1 MGKNTNYRGI
11 GIKFLMPILIITF
24 LATSGIGL
32 LAYIGEKNALTRIME
47 NMTAL
52 KVEETKGLIAER
64 EDNVKSLKQ
73 ALDKYLISVTKSIA
87 ETLKTVPEDKL
98 NDEAKRLAQSLGTPE
113 IHITDGD
120 GVLRWGSVPD
130 FYGFDFKT
138 SDQTKPFLPGLTD
151 KNFALAQDP
160 QPRGSNKELF
170 QYITVSRLDK
180 PGLVQIGVI
189 PKELQDLLDRVNVK
203 NISKSTK
210 VGKGGYVAILDKDG
224 KFVSYPDDK
233 LIGKSLKD
241 FDWGQ
246 KVASS
251 NKGSF
256 KYKMNGIENLMA
268 FEKTDK
274 YIIMATI
281 PTSEYYGQLS
291 TLRNNIILSIVLSF
305 LLASFIIFVVS
316 NKYIIKRIKNILKV
330 VEDVGNGNL
339 NVSIKDSDNDEL
351 GQLAFGF
358 NNTINHLKGL
368 VLSINTTA
376 SNVTQTSDAVAQATE
391 QTSAAGQEI
400 AKSVSEIAGGT
411 TNQAQEAQT
420 SADQLS
426 DVSKN
431 IEDIVANT
439 SIISEKIGEIDH
451 QNKNSLESIN
461 ILKNKFAENKDATES
476 VSEKITLLADR
487 SNQIGAITESISA
500 ISSQTNLLALNASIE
515 AARAGEAGRGFAVV
529 AEEVRKL
536 AEQSADAAFS
546 IDSLINEIKNDVS
559 DAVKSINIAGKSVGE
574 SNEKLDNTV
583 EAFYLLKDSNDSLV
597 ALVEN
602 SNDICKVLSE
612 NTEKVVVSVNNIAS
626 VSQETAATTEEISA
640 ATEEQAAAFEEINGS
655 ISKLKFLSSELLN
668 MIMQFKVNE

>member
-24 LATSGIGL
+24 LATSSIGIL
-32 LAYIGEKNALTRIME
+32 SYIGEKNALTRIME

-87 ETLKTVPEDKL
+87 EILKTIPEDKL
-98 NDEAKRLAQSLGTPE
+98 NDESKRLAQSLGITE

-130 FYGFDFKT
+130 FYGFDFRT

-151 KNFALAQDP
+151 KSFALAQDP

-291 TLRNNIILSIVLSF
+291 TLRNNIILSIVLN
-305 LLASFIIFVVS
+305 LILASFIIFVVS

-351 GQLAFGF
+351 GQLASGF

-420 SADQLS
+420 SADQLFE
-426 DVSKN
+426 VSKN

-461 ILKNKFAENKDATES
+461 ILKNKFAENKEATES
-476 VSEKITLLADR
+476 VSDKITLLADR
-487 SNQIGAITESISA
+487 SNKIGAITESISA

-536 AEQSADAAFS
+536 AEQSADAAFN

-559 DAVKSINIAGKSVGE
+559 DAVRSINIAGKSVGE

-602 SNDICKVLSE
+602 LNSICKILSE

-640 ATEEQAAAFEEINGS
+640 ATEEQAVSFEEINGS
-655 ISKLKFLSSELLN
+655 VSKLKVLSSELLN

>member
-24 LATSGIGL
+24 LATSSIGIL
-32 LAYIGEKNALTRIME
+32 SYIGEKNALTRIME

-87 ETLKTVPEDKL
+87 EILKTIPEDKL
-98 NDEAKRLAQSLGTPE
+98 NDESKRLAQSLGITE

-130 FYGFDFKT
+130 FYGFDFRT

-151 KNFALAQDP
+151 KSFALAQDP

-291 TLRNNIILSIVLSF
+291 TLRNNIILSIVLS
-305 LLASFIIFVVS
+305 LILASFIIFVVS

-351 GQLAFGF
+351 GQLASGF

-420 SADQLS
+420 SADQLFE
-426 DVSKN
+426 VSKN

-461 ILKNKFAENKDATES
+461 ILKNKFAENKEATES
-476 VSEKITLLADR
+476 VSDKITLLADR
-487 SNQIGAITESISA
+487 SNKIGAITESISA

-536 AEQSADAAFS
+536 AEQSADAAFN

-559 DAVKSINIAGKSVGE
+559 DAVRSINIAGKSVGE

-602 SNDICKVLSE
+602 LNSICKILSE

-640 ATEEQAAAFEEINGS
+640 ATEEQAVSFEEINGS
-655 ISKLKFLSSELLN
+655 VSKLKVLSSELLN

>member
-1 MGKNTNYRGI
+1 MGKNKNYRGI

-24 LATSGIGL
+24 LATSSIGIL
-32 LAYIGEKNALTRIME
+32 SYIGEKNALTRIME

-52 KVEETKGLIAER
+52 KVDETKGLIAER

-73 ALDKYLISVTKSIA
+73 ALDKYLISVTKGIA
-87 ETLKTVPEDKL
+87 EVLKTVPEDKL
-98 NDEAKRLAQSLGTPE
+98 NDESKRLAQSLGITE

-120 GVLRWGSVPD
+120 GVLRWGSIPE
-130 FYGFDFKT
+130 FYGFDFRT
-138 SDQTKPFLPGLTD
+138 SDQTKPFLPGITD
-151 KNFALAQDP
+151 KNFALAQNP

-291 TLRNNIILSIVLSF
+291 TLRNNIILSIVLS
-305 LLASFIIFVVS
+305 LILASFIIFVVS

-391 QTSAAGQEI
+391 QNSAAGQEI

-426 DVSKN
+426 EVSKN

-461 ILKNKFAENKDATES
+461 ILKNKFAENKEATES
-476 VSEKITLLADR
+476 VSDKITLLADR

-536 AEQSADAAFS
+536 AEQSADAAFN

-602 SNDICKVLSE
+602 LNDICKVLSE

-640 ATEEQAAAFEEINGS
+640 ATEEQAMSFEEINRS
-655 ISKLKFLSSELLN
+655 ISKLKVLSSELLN
-668 MIMQFKVNE
+668 MIMQFNVNE

>member
-24 LATSGIGL
+24 LATSSIGL
-32 LAYIGEKNALTRIME
+32 LSYIGEKNALTRIME

-224 KFVSYPDDK
+224 KFISYPDDK

-241 FDWGQ
+241 FEWGQ

-281 PTSEYYGQLS
+281 PTLEYYGQLS
-291 TLRNNIILSIVLSF
+291 TLRNNIILSIVLSL
-305 LLASFIIFVVS
+305 LLASFIIYVVS

-536 AEQSADAAFS
+536 AEQSADAAFN

-583 EAFYLLKDSNDSLV
+583 EAFYLLRDSNDSLV

-602 SNDICKVLSE
+602 LNDICKVLSE

-640 ATEEQAAAFEEINGS
+640 ATEEQAASFEEINGS
-655 ISKLKFLSSELLN
+655 ISKLKVLSSELLN